1 MTLAEAVASVTLPVT
16 TKVFTESGGLH
27 TVELPCL
34 LEQIQDA
41 VVSSGKDSAGG
52 GGGATTGSVLN
63 SAAFDEATY
72 IRRVIGS
79 WRTDLGLKRI
89 PELVQAL
96 NDWHMVFTRTSGDHD
111 LFIREI
117 QSWAVKIKQILDPPK
132 RLEIVGPCPTCN
144 ESHYLNGEGEWVPN
158 PVVIEYPHD
167 MADLKEARG
176 YCRSQEC
183 DEVWEGATTFIW
195 LRSLLGK

>member
-96 NDWHMVFTRTSGDHD
+96 TDWHMVFTRTSGDHD

-132 RLEIVGPCPTCN
+132 RLEIVGPCPVCLETHFVN
-144 ESHYLNGEGEWVPN
+144 EEGNPTAN
-158 PVVIEYPHD
+158 PVIIEYPREMGGLD
-167 MADLKEARG
+167 EARAH
-176 YCRSQEC
+176 CRNPDCGHTWVGEM
-183 DEVWEGATTFIW
+183 D
-195 LRSLLGK
+195 LRGLRYEIG